1 MIALKLT
8 DFLYRITH
16 WETWHYLVKYVPLS
30 PAWLWYCIKSGSFWF
45 FTPSNPT
52 LTFGGFEGESKNE
65 MYLQLP
71 PGSYPHSIYI
81 PHSLIFTKVEQLV
94 KEAGLQFPFA
104 VKPDIGMM
112 GFMFRKI
119 ENVGQLQKYHT
130 AMCSDYIVQKL
141 IDYPLEVSVFYYRYP
156 NETSGHITG
165 FLKKEF
171 LEVTGDGK
179 SKLKELILMYPRVRF
194 RVEEMKLKHEKKLN
208 DIIAEGERYY
218 LSYALNLSRGGKL
231 VSLAHEK
238 DSRLLKVFDELSNYS
253 KHFYY
258 GRYDI
263 KCLSIEDLKEGKNF
277 SILEYNGSGAEPHHI
292 YGDGNNLIEAY
303 RIVLHHWKVLYTI
316 SKFNHKNGLRYWK
329 HRKGF
334 TFLKRAKQHFKMLK
348 KLDATFEI

>member
-1 MIALKLT
+1 MP

-16 WETWHYLVKYVPLS
+16 WETWHYLVKYIPLS
-30 PAWLWYCIKSGSFWF
+30 PAWLWYCLRSGSFWF

-65 MYLQLP
+65 MYMQLP
-71 PGSYPHSIYI
+71 PGSYPQSVFISHLLDFERVKDNVSKAG
-81 PHSLIFTKVEQLV
+81 FT
-94 KEAGLQFPFA
+94 FPFA
-104 VKPDIGMM
+104 VKPDVGMM

-119 ENVGQLQKYHT
+119 ENMEHLQKYHA

-141 IDYPLEVSVFYYRYP
+141 IDYPFEVSVFYYRYP
-156 NETSGHITG
+156 NEISGQITG

-171 LEVTGDGK
+171 LEVTGDG
-179 SKLKELILMYPRVRF
+179 SSTLEDLILRYPRIRF
-194 RVEEMKLKHEKKLN
+194 RVEEMKLKHEKRLN
-208 DIIAEGERYY
+208 NIIAKGEKYY

-263 KCLSIEDLKEGKNF
+263 KCLSIEDFKQGKNF

-292 YGDGNNLIEAY
+292 YGDGNNLIQAY
-303 RIVLHHWKVLYTI
+303 KIVLYHWRVLYTI
-316 SKFNHKNGLRYWK
+316 SKLNHKKGIRYWK
-329 HRKGF
+329 YRKGF
-334 TFLKRAKQHFKMLK
+334 NFLKRAKRHFRILK